1 MNCCLQETS
10 TCKISSLPVYTAQR
24 NIQILVSLLKQHGI
38 RDVVLS
44 PGSRNMGFVHSVE
57 DDPFFRCFSVV
68 DERSAAYVAI
78 GIWLETQAPVAI
90 SCTSAQA
97 TRNYIPGMTEAYYRG
112 TPLVVVNADYRLSAI
127 GRGLMQTVEQ
137 MDLPAD
143 TRKKSVRL
151 PDVRDETDAEY
162 VTRLVNDALLEV
174 NHHGTGPVHIDVETV
189 EHWPGGV
196 ETLPR
201 AKKIDRYTHGQ
212 QLPSLGHRKVLVAVG
227 EHAPFSEEQ
236 KHALDAFSLAH
247 NCVVYT
253 NHLSNYRGPCSIH
266 ASLFLEGM
274 DGDNFRDIAPDVL
287 ITIGHQHGD
296 YALEGKLVTADY
308 EHWRVNPDGKILDP
322 YGKLTKVF
330 ELSDEEFFATYST
343 RALTAQEAN
352 TRQSSYYRSWQQKLP
367 ARRIPDLPL
376 SHAFVAQT
384 LSPVIPPGCSVHFG
398 ILSSLRNWNYFEIPA
413 DVECHSNVAAFGID
427 GCVSTFIGQTI
438 AADKTIFLIVGDLA
452 LFYDMNVLGNKH
464 IRSNAR
470 IVLVNNAGGGEFQ
483 LYSNAASKFGE
494 SSNRHIAAAGH
505 FGSAQAW
512 VESMGW
518 SYLAVHSKADLAES
532 ARKLVCE
539 SDRPVL
545 MEVFTTMQDDS
556 DAVKMLVAEN
566 ASMSLKGKLIASLSP
581 EAKRSIKRLL
591 GR

>member
-1 MNCCLQETS
+1 M
-10 TCKISSLPVYTAQR
+10 YTAQR
-24 NIQILVSLLKQHGI
+24 NIQILVSLLKQYGI

-78 GIWLETQAPVAI
+78 GISLETNATVAI
-90 SCTSAQA
+90 SCTSSQA
-97 TRNYIPGMTEAYYRG
+97 TRNYLPGMTEAYYRG
-112 TPLVVVNADYRLSAI
+112 TPLVVINADYRLSAI

-137 MDLPAD
+137 MDLPSD

-151 PDVRDETDAEY
+151 PDIRDETDAAY
-162 VTRLVNDALLEV
+162 VTRLVNEALLEV

-201 AKKIDRYTHGQ
+201 AKKIDRYVRGE
-212 QLPSLGHRKVLVAVG
+212 QLPALGHRKVLVVVG
-227 EHAPFSEEQ
+227 EHAPFSDSQ
-236 KHALDAFSLAH
+236 KQALDAFSLAH

-253 NHLSNYRGPCSIH
+253 NHLSNYRGPRSIH
-266 ASLFLEGM
+266 ANLFLEGM
-274 DGDNFRDIAPDVL
+274 DGDNFRDIAPDIL
-287 ITIGHQHGD
+287 ITIGQQHGD
-296 YALEGKLVTADY
+296 YALEGKLVCTYYD
-308 EHWRVNPDGKILDP
+308 HWRVHLDGKIQDP
-322 YGKLTKVF
+322 YGQLGKVF
-330 ELSDEEFFATYST
+330 ELSDEEFFNAYVARATAPTPST
-343 RALTAQEAN
+343 FYQAWRE
-352 TRQSSYYRSWQQKLP
+352 KLP
-367 ARRIPDLPL
+367 ARQIPDLPL

-384 LSPVIPPGCSVHFG
+384 LAPLIPPGCSVHFG
-398 ILSSLRNWNYFEIPA
+398 ILSSLRNWNYFDIPA

-427 GCVSTFIGQTI
+427 GCVSTFIGQSI
-438 AADKTIFLIVGDLA
+438 AAEKTTFLIVGDLA

-464 IRSNAR
+464 IGNNAR
-470 IVLVNNAGGGEFQ
+470 IVLVNNSGGGEFQ

-518 SYLAVHSKADLAES
+518 SYIPVRSKADLIEKAE
-532 ARKLVCE
+532 KLILE
-539 SDRPVL
+539 SDRPIL
-545 MEVFTTMQDDS
+545 MEVFTTMDDDS
-556 DAVKMLVAEN
+556 DAVKMLVAAH
-566 ASMSLKGKLIASLSP
+566 ASMSLKGRLIASLSP
-581 EAKRSIKRLL
+581 EAKRRIKKLL

>member
-1 MNCCLQETS
+1 
-10 TCKISSLPVYTAQR
+10 VYTAQR

-68 DERSAAYVAI
+68 DERSAAYMAI
-78 GIWLETQAPVAI
+78 GIWLETKAPVAI

-112 TPLVVVNADYRLSAI
+112 TPLVAINADYRLSAI
-127 GRGLMQTVEQ
+127 GRGLMQTIEQ

-143 TRKKSVRL
+143 THKKSVRL
-151 PDVRDETDAEY
+151 PDVRDDVEAEY
-162 VTRLVNDALLEV
+162 VTRLVNDALLEI

-196 ETLPR
+196 ESLPLAR
-201 AKKIDRYTHGQ
+201 KIDRYLRGDS
-212 QLPSLGHRKVLVAVG
+212 LPSLGQRRVLVAVG
-227 EHAPFSEEQ
+227 EHAPFTDTEKQ
-236 KHALDAFSLAH
+236 ALDAFSLTH

-253 NHLSNYRGPCSIH
+253 NHLSNYRGPRSIH
-266 ASLFLEGM
+266 ANLFLEGM
-274 DGDNFRDIAPDVL
+274 DGNNFRDIAPDVL
-287 ITIGHQHGD
+287 ITIGQQHGD
-296 YALEGKLVTADY
+296 YALEGKLVTATY
-308 EHWRVNPDGKILDP
+308 EHWRVNSDGEVQDS
-322 YGKLTKVF
+322 YGQLTKVF
-330 ELSDEEFFATYST
+330 EFSDDEFFSQYSKQATT
-343 RALTAQEAN
+343 ET
-352 TRQSSYYRSWQQKLP
+352 SSEYYRLWRQKLP
-367 ARRIPDLPL
+367 ERRTPDLPL

-384 LSPVIPPGCSVHFG
+384 LAPVLPAGSSIHFG
-398 ILSSLRNWNYFEIPA
+398 ILSSLRNWNYFDIPSQ
-413 DVECHSNVAAFGID
+413 VQCYSNVAAFGID
-427 GCVSTFIGQTI
+427 GCVSTFIGQTL
-438 AADKTIFLIVGDLA
+438 ATDRTTILIVGDLA
-452 LFYDMNVLGNKH
+452 FFYDMNALGNKH

-470 IVLVNNAGGGEFQ
+470 IVLVNNSGGGEFQ

-494 SSNRHIAAAGH
+494 SSNRHIAASGH

-518 SYLAVHSKADLAES
+518 SYIPVHSKTDLVGNAE
-532 ARKLVCE
+532 KLVGE
-539 SDRPVL
+539 SDRPLL

-581 EAKRSIKRLL
+581 EAKRRIKRLL

>member
-1 MNCCLQETS
+1 MMRLE
-10 TCKISSLPVYTAQR
+10 LPSPRTRRICWVAVYTAQR
-24 NIQILVSLLKQHGI
+24 NIQILVSLLKQYGI

-57 DDPFFRCFSVV
+57 DDRFFRCYSVV

-78 GIWLETQAPVAI
+78 GISLETNAPVAI
-90 SCTSAQA
+90 SCTSSQA

-112 TPLVVVNADYRLSAI
+112 TPLVVINADYKYSSI
-127 GRGLMQTVEQ
+127 GQGLMQTVEQ

-143 TRKKSVRL
+143 TQKKSVRL
-151 PDVRDETDAEY
+151 PVINDEAGATY
-162 VTRLVNDALLEV
+162 VARLVNEALLEV

-196 ETLPR
+196 EVLPQ
-201 AKKIDRYTHGQ
+201 AKKIDRYVRGDELPAIGQ
-212 QLPSLGHRKVLVAVG
+212 RKVLVVVG
-227 EHAPFSEEQ
+227 EHAPFSDAE
-236 KHALDAFSLAH
+236 KRALDAFSLAH

-253 NHLSNYRGPCSIH
+253 NHLSNYRGPRSLH
-266 ASLFLEGM
+266 ANLFLEGM
-274 DGDNFRDIAPDVL
+274 DGPTFRDIAPDVL
-287 ITIGHQHGD
+287 ITIGQQHGD

-308 EHWRVNPDGKILDP
+308 EHWRVNRDGKIRDT
-322 YGKLTKVF
+322 YGKLRKVF
-330 ELSDEEFFATYST
+330 EMADEDFFNGYATQGTETNHSPFY
-343 RALTAQEAN
+343 RA
-352 TRQSSYYRSWQQKLP
+352 WQQKLM
-367 ARRIPDLPL
+367 ARQIPDVPL
-376 SHAFVAQT
+376 SHAFVAQI
-384 LSPVIPPGCSVHFG
+384 LSPLIPAGSSVHFG
-398 ILSSLRNWNYFEIPA
+398 ILSSLRNWNYFDIPA
-413 DVECHSNVAAFGID
+413 HVECHSNVAAFGID

-438 AADKTIFLIVGDLA
+438 ATEKKTFLIVGDLA

-464 IRSNAR
+464 IKKNAR

-483 LYSNAASKFGE
+483 LYTNAASKFGE

-518 SYLAVHSKADLAES
+518 SYMPVRSKAELVDNAE
-532 ARKLVCE
+532 KLVCD

-545 MEVFTTMQDDS
+545 MEVFTTMRDDS
-556 DAVKMLVAEN
+556 DAVRMLVAAH
-566 ASMSLKGKLIASLSP
+566 ASMSLKGKLVASLSP
-581 EAKRSIKRLL
+581 EAKRRIKKLL

>member
-1 MNCCLQETS
+1 M
-10 TCKISSLPVYTAQR
+10 YTAQR

-38 RDVVLS
+38 CDVVLS

-78 GIWLETQAPVAI
+78 GISLETHAPVAI

-112 TPLVVVNADYRLSAI
+112 TPLVVVNADYKLSAF
-127 GRGLMQTVEQ
+127 GQGVMQTVAQ
-137 MDLPAD
+137 TDLPVD
-143 TRKKSVRL
+143 TNKKSVRL
-151 PDVRDETDAEY
+151 PVVRDESDVPY
-162 VTRLVNDALLEV
+162 VTRLVNEALLEV
-174 NHHGTGPVHIDVETV
+174 NHHGTGPVHIDIETV

-196 ETLPR
+196 EVLPP
-201 AKKIDRYTHGQ
+201 AKKIDRYVRGEE
-212 QLPSLGHRKVLVAVG
+212 LPTIGRRKVLVVVG
-227 EHAPFSEEQ
+227 EHAPFSAEQ
-236 KHALDAFSLAH
+236 KKALDAFSLAH

-253 NHLSNYRGPCSIH
+253 NHLSNYRGPRSVH
-266 ASLFLEGM
+266 ASLFLDGM
-274 DGDNFRDIAPDVL
+274 DNDTFRGIGPDVL

-296 YALEGKLVTADY
+296 YALLGKLNAASY
-308 EHWRVNPDGKILDP
+308 EHWRVNLDGKIQDT
-322 YGKLTKVF
+322 YHKLNKVF
-330 ELSDEEFFATYST
+330 ELSAEEFFT
-343 RALTAQEAN
+343 ALTAQITDVNPA
-352 TRQSSYYRSWQQKLP
+352 TFYSSWQQKLP
-367 ARRIPDLPL
+367 ARQVPDLPL
-376 SHAFVAQT
+376 SHAFLAQT
-384 LSPVIPPGCSVHFG
+384 LAPLLPSGAAVHFG
-398 ILSSLRNWNYFEIPA
+398 ILSSLRNWNYFDIPA

-427 GCVSTFIGQTI
+427 GCVSTYIGQTI
-438 AADKTIFLIVGDLA
+438 ATEKKTFLVVGDLA

-464 IRSNAR
+464 IRNNAR
-470 IVLVNNAGGGEFQ
+470 IVLVNNGGGGEFQ

-518 SYLAVHSKADLAES
+518 SYIPVRSKADLIDNAE
-532 ARKLVCE
+532 KLVGE
-539 SDRPVL
+539 SDRPVF
-545 MEVFTTMQDDS
+545 MEIFTTMRDDS

-566 ASMSLKGKLIASLSP
+566 ASKSLKGKLIASLSP
-581 EAKRSIKRLL
+581 EAKRRIKKLL

>member
-1 MNCCLQETS
+1 M
-10 TCKISSLPVYTAQR
+10 YTAQR

-78 GIWLETQAPVAI
+78 GIFLETGSPVAI

-97 TRNYIPGMTEAYYRG
+97 TRNYIPGMTEAFYRAV
-112 TPLVVVNADYRLSAI
+112 PLVVINADYKLSAI
-127 GRGLMQTVEQ
+127 GQGLMQTVEQ
-137 MDLPAD
+137 MDLPSD
-143 TRKKSVRL
+143 THKKSVRL
-151 PDVRDETDAEY
+151 PVVRVENDVAH
-162 VTRLVNDALLEV
+162 VTRLANEALLEV
-174 NHHGTGPVHIDVETV
+174 NHHGAGPVHIDIETE

-196 ETLPR
+196 ETLPFAR
-201 AKKIDRYTHGQ
+201 RIERHVPGD
-212 QLPSLGHRKVLVAVG
+212 QLPAIGNRRIMVVVG
-227 EHAPFSEEQ
+227 EHAPFSPGQ
-236 KHALDAFSLAH
+236 AQALDAFSITN

-253 NHLSNYRGPCSIH
+253 NHLSNYRGPRSLH

-274 DGDNFRDIAPDVL
+274 DGDNFRAIAPDIL
-287 ITIGHQHGD
+287 ITIGQQHGD
-296 YALEGKLVTADY
+296 YALEGKLVTAQY
-308 EHWRVNPDGKILDP
+308 EHWRVNLDGRLQDT
-322 YGKLTKVF
+322 YGKLTRIF
-330 ELSDEEFFATYST
+330 EFSEEHFFDHYSS
-343 RALTAQEAN
+343 ASGG
-352 TRQSSYYRSWQQKLP
+352 TRQSEYYRAWEQKLP
-367 ARRIPDLPL
+367 TRQIPDLPL

-384 LSPVIPPGCSVHFG
+384 LSPLIPTGSTVHLG
-398 ILSSLRNWNYFEIPA
+398 ILSSLRNWNYFTIPA
-413 DVECHSNVAAFGID
+413 QVECHSNVAAFGID
-427 GCVSTFIGQTI
+427 GCVSTFIGQAI
-438 AADKTIFLIVGDLA
+438 ASKRMAILIVGDLA

-464 IRSNAR
+464 ISNNAR

-518 SYLAVHSKADLAES
+518 SYISVRSKGELVDNAE
-532 ARKLVCE
+532 KLLGG

-545 MEVFTTMQDDS
+545 MEVFTTMRDDS
-556 DAVKMLVAEN
+556 DAVKMLVAAH
-566 ASMSLKGKLIASLSP
+566 ASMSLKGKLLASLSP
-581 EAKRSIKRLL
+581 EAKRRIKRFL
-591 GR
+591 GRN